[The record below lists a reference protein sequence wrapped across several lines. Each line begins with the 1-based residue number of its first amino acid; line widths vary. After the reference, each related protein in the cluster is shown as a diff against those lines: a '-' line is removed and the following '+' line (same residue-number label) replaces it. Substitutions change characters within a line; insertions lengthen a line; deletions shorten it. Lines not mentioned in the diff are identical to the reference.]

1 MVVRQRSLAMVVLG
15 GGVFGISLQI
25 VILLVAQRVM
35 REVAQQISEIDIFK
49 YANCLL
55 LARP

>member
-1 MVVRQRSLAMVVLG
+1 MVVLG